1 MNYSDTYQL
10 FMDWNFNVIMDV
22 FDNLQT
28 TYQDQGYL
36 NNSESTGFI
45 DMIMNNVNLYHRR
58 NKLQKNRRNTENTL
72 IENTLIENIN
82 DNKNDDDK
90 NDDDK
95 NDDETI

>member
-72 IENTLIENIN
+72 IENIN

-90 NDDDK
+90 NDD
-95 NDDETI
+95 ETI

>member
-72 IENTLIENIN
+72 IENIN

>member
-58 NKLQKNRRNTENTL
+58 NKLQKNRNTENTL
-72 IENTLIENIN
+72 TENTLN

-90 NDDDK
+90 NDD
-95 NDDETI
+95 ESI